1 MNKIMVKK
9 ITIVLL
15 ALFTLTAAK
24 LEEGMFPLSELS
36 KLDLKKAGLEIPVSE
51 IYNPNGT
58 SLIDALVRVGGCTG
72 SFVSDQ
78 GLIITNH
85 HCAFGSVQAISSVEK
100 DYISDGFYA
109 KNLSDEAKSSIEVR
123 ITQAYEDVSYR
134 VLEGTDPILDPI
146 KRSEKIADNIK
157 KIEKE
162 ENIKFPEFDNKIS
175 EMFTGKTYTLFRYIL
190 IKDVRLVYAPPRSIG
205 EFGGETD
212 NWVWPRHNGDF
223 AFFRA
228 YVGKDGK
235 PAEYSPDNVPYIPKK
250 VLEINQNG
258 LKENDFVFILGYPGR
273 TFRNQPSKYLEYQQ
287 QVLLPNTSEWFD
299 FMINTIIEI
308 GKNNKEKAISLST
321 FQKQLANV
329 TKNYKG
335 KMQGLNRTDVLS
347 SRKEEDIKIETELIS
362 SDLEMK
368 ANFGTV
374 IPQINGIYE
383 NRIKTGKKD
392 FLLGQ
397 LYNQSFAF
405 RLSQFMY
412 EVDTTISKLNKKEK
426 QEYFDSIYPNKLAQ
440 FKKNP
445 GIRDLEFESIVL
457 KELLVRIYELDN
469 NSINKFNSQFKKN
482 YKSEIEQLVNSVYS
496 NKEWGNYASI
506 MEKLEAKPEKS
517 IAKKNTFRKLIE
529 PILIE
534 FNQWKLTEKIYNGQ
548 LEVLLPK
555 YTSLRAQLKKSNFIP
570 DANATLRFTYGN
582 VKSYSPDDAVNHY
595 PFTTIKG
602 ILEKNTLGGDFY
614 LPSNVKAFLQNA
626 DLKSIVCFLYNLDT
640 TGGNSGS
647 PVLDSKGR
655 LVGVNFDR
663 TFTATINDF
672 AWNESYS
679 RSVGVDIR
687 YVLLVLKD
695 FSDADR
701 LLKEMKLNN

>member
-347 SRKEEDIKIETELIS
+347 SRKEEDINIETELIS

-534 FNQWKLTEKIYNGQ
+534 FNQWKLTEKLYNGQ

>member
-1 MNKIMVKK
+1 MNNIMVKK
-9 ITIVLL
+9 ITFVLL

-36 KLDLKKAGLEIPVSE
+36 KLELKKAGLEIPVSE

-85 HCAFGSVQAISSVEK
+85 HCAFGAVQAISSVEK
-100 DYISDGFYA
+100 DFISEGFYA
-109 KNLSDEAKSSIEVR
+109 KTLAEEAQSGIEVR
-123 ITQAYEDVSYR
+123 ITQAYEDVSLR

-146 KRSEKIADNIK
+146 KRSEKIAENIK

-162 ENIKFPEFDNKIS
+162 ENQKFPEFDNKIS
-175 EMFTGKTYTLFRYIL
+175 EMFTGKSYTLFRYIL

-235 PAEYSPDNVPYIPKK
+235 PAEYSPDNIPYIPKK
-250 VLEINQNG
+250 VLEINQTG

-273 TFRNQPSKYLEYQQ
+273 TFRNQPSKYLEFQQ
-287 QVLLPNTSEWFD
+287 QVLLPYTSEWFD

-335 KMQGLNRTDVLS
+335 KMQGLNRTDVLA
-347 SRKEEDIKIETELIS
+347 SRKEEDLKIENELIGS
-362 SDLEMK
+362 NIEMK

-374 IPQINGIYE
+374 ISQINTIYE

-397 LYNQSFAF
+397 LFNQTFAF

-412 EVDTTISKLNKKEK
+412 EVDTTIKPLNKKDKK
-426 QEYFDSIYPNKLAQ
+426 QYFDSIYPGKLAQ

-445 GIRDLEFESIVL
+445 GIRDLEFEGIVL
-457 KELLVRIYELDN
+457 KELLIRIYELEN
-469 NSINKFNSQFKKN
+469 NSITDFNNQFKKN
-482 YKSEIEQLVNSVYS
+482 YKAEINDLVNSLLGE
-496 NKEWGNYASI
+496 KEWGNYANI
-506 MEKLEAKPEKS
+506 MKKLEANPEKIIS
-517 IAKKNTFRKLIE
+517 KKNNFRNVIE
-529 PILIE
+529 PVLLE
-534 FNQWKLTEKIYNGQ
+534 YNQWRLTEKLYNGQ

-555 YTSLRAQLKKSNFIP
+555 YTELRAQLKKSSFIP

-687 YVLLVLKD
+687 YVILVLKD
-695 FSDADR
+695 FSQADR
-701 LLKEMKLNN
+701 LLKEMKVYN

>member
-469 NSINKFNSQFKKN
+469 YSINKFNSQFKKN

-534 FNQWKLTEKIYNGQ
+534 FNQWKLTEKLYNGQ

>member
-146 KRSEKIADNIK
+146 KRSEKIGDNIK

-397 LYNQSFAF
+397 LYNQSFVF

-482 YKSEIEQLVNSVYS
+482 YKSEIEQLVNSVHS

>member
-1 MNKIMVKK
+1 MVKK

-287 QVLLPNTSEWFD
+287 QVLLPYTSEWFD

-383 NRIKTGKKD
+383 NRINTGKKD

-482 YKSEIEQLVNSVYS
+482 YTSEIEQLVNSVYS

-506 MEKLEAKPEKS
+506 MKKLEAKPEKS

-534 FNQWKLTEKIYNGQ
+534 FNQWKLTEKLYNGQ

-655 LVGVNFDR
+655 LVGVLSL
-663 TFTATINDF
+663 IH
-672 AWNESYS
+672 
-679 RSVGVDIR
+679 I
-687 YVLLVLKD
+687 
-695 FSDADR
+695 
-701 LLKEMKLNN
+701 